1 MKWKKFWKSVT
12 KKIQNFLWMKHLLNL
27 LKIGRK
33 KQLHRQKLIKKNLFI
48 IRAFTKF
55 FAIPGLRLGYGIF
68 FDKEDIFKVNAKKEP
83 WSVNSLAE
91 IAGTYVVDD
100 LEYIKKTENWIQLE
114 KKYMFEQLSKIKEL
128 EVFETE
134 VNFILAKIKKGMNSK
149 KLQEKMLEH
158 GILIRDASNFI
169 FLNKNFFRLAI
180 KDRRNNDFVLEK
192 LSLIF
197 SFKKK

>member
-1 MKWKKFWKSVT
+1 MEKILEKCNKKNIKLLVDEAFIEFVENWKEKTIAQT
-12 KKIQNFLWMKHLLNL
+12 KID
-27 LKIGRK
+27 
-33 KQLHRQKLIKKNLFI
+33 KKNLFI

-91 IAGTYVVDD
+91 IAGTYVIDD

-197 SFKKK
+197 SFEKK